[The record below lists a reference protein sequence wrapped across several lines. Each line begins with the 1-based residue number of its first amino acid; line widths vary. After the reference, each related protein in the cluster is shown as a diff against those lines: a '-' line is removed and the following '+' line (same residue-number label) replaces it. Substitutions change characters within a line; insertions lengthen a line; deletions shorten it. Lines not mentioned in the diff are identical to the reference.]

1 MSVSGSGTFT
11 LAKMETSKVDLEP
24 YSENTHTHSV
34 PAPTITVTGQSYTP
48 AGSVS
53 SSFIGTAATISVS
66 GTPAGTIKT
75 GTGTANYTP
84 AGSVSTPTI
93 TVTPNTTTIKEVSS
107 VGTLPSLTTTTC
119 NPLASATLTA
129 GTTPPSISFANG
141 VLTISTGT
149 APSLSTTA
157 MSSINVVSSWSAGSL
172 PSTKDTTVATGI
184 KSATSTQPSFTGT
197 GAQLVF
203 TGSSLTSTGSYTPS
217 GSVSSTWTGTAAT
230 IKPTVT
236 ASGTTTGKAST

>member
-1 MSVSGSGTFT
+1 MSVNGQGTFT

-53 SSFIGTAATISVS
+53 SSFTGTAATISVS

-84 AGSVSTPTI
+84 AGTVST
-93 TVTPNTTTIKEVSS
+93 
-107 VGTLPSLTTTTC
+107 PSLTTTTC

-129 GTTPPSISFANG
+129 GTTPPTVSFENG
-141 VLTISTGT
+141 VLTIGTGT
-149 APSLSTTA
+149 APSLSTSA

-172 PSTKDTTVATGI
+172 PTTKNTTVATGI

-197 GAQLVF
+197 GTQLLF

-236 ASGTTTGKAST
+236 ASSTTTGKAST

>member
-1 MSVSGSGTFT
+1 
-11 LAKMETSKVDLEP
+11 
-24 YSENTHTHSV
+24 
-34 PAPTITVTGQSYTP
+34 
-48 AGSVS
+48 
-53 SSFIGTAATISVS
+53 
-66 GTPAGTIKT
+66 
-75 GTGTANYTP
+75 
-84 AGSVSTPTI
+84 
-93 TVTPNTTTIKEVSS
+93 
-107 VGTLPSLTTTTC
+107 
-119 NPLASATLTA
+119 
-129 GTTPPSISFANG
+129 
-141 VLTISTGT
+141 
-149 APSLSTTA
+149 

-197 GAQLVF
+197 GTQLLF